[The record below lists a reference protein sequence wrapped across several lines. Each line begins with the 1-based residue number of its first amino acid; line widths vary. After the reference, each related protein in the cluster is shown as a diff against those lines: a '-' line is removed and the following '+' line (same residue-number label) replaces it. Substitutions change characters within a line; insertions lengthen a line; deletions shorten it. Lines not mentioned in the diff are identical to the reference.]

1 MFDILVEAT
10 FCYRGH
16 SITAQRIDDALTEKN
31 VCWYGLIDN
40 KEDIPLAKKSLEQFV
55 ESWRWVIDS
64 VEDEPTNARRLP
76 YE

>member
-16 SITAQRIDDALTEKN
+16 SITAQRIDDALTEKT